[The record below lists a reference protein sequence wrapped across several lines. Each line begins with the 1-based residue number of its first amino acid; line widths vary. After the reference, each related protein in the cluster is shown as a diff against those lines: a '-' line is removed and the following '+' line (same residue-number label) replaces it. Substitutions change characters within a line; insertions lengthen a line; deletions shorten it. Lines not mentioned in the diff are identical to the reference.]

1 MMRELIFYNPGK
13 VIIGL
18 GVIKRFITDCNE
30 KGIERL
36 FIFTIEPLKAKLN
49 GFSQALEASGIH
61 CYFDY
66 SITKEPVFQ
75 DLDSLLTKIQKYGP
89 QGIVG
94 IGGGSVM
101 DTAKLLSVLY
111 KSDQTWDEVIGMG
124 MVKRRN
130 VWLVCIP
137 TTSGTGS
144 EVSPNAIF
152 LDLRDGGKKGVIS
165 PFLVPD
171 AAYVDPELTIELP
184 PIVTAST
191 GIDALTHCI
200 EAYMNKFAHPM
211 TDLLALEGI
220 KLIASS
226 LPIACIDGLN
236 IEARSNVA
244 LGSLYG
250 GMCLGPVNTAAV
262 HALAYPLGSMF
273 GMAHG
278 LANALM
284 LPYVMAFNVAMAPAR
299 FADVAMA
306 LGVEKTGDD
315 VAIADKG
322 IIFLRRF
329 LQRCGIEG
337 GLSSFDIPEDSIPEM
352 AVEALKVQRLLN
364 NNLRE
369 VTLGD
374 AINIYKRAFD
384 GL

>member
-1 MMRELIFYNPGK
+1 MRELMFYHPGK
-13 VIIGL
+13 VTVGV
-18 GVIKRFITDCNE
+18 GVIKRLVADCSE

-36 FIFTIEPLKAKLN
+36 FIFTIKPLKIKMN
-49 GFSQALEASGIH
+49 GLSQALEASGIH
-61 CYFDY
+61 CQFDY
-66 SITKEPVFQ
+66 SVTKEPVFQ
-75 DLDSLLTKIQKYGP
+75 DLNSLLTKIQKYAP

-94 IGGGSVM
+94 IGGGSVL

-111 KSDQTWDEVIGMG
+111 KSDQTWNEVIGTG

-130 VWLVCIP
+130 VWLACIP

-171 AAYVDPELTIELP
+171 AAYVDPELTFELP
-184 PIVTAST
+184 SNVTAST

-226 LPIACIDGLN
+226 LPIACRDGLN

-284 LPYVMAFNVAMAPAR
+284 LPYVMDFNAAVAPAR
-299 FADVAMA
+299 FANVAKA
-306 LGVEKTGDD
+306 LGVEKSEDD
-315 VAIADKG
+315 VAVSNEG
-322 IIFLRRF
+322 IFFLRNF
-329 LQRCGIEG
+329 LQQCGIEG
-337 GLSSFDIPEDSIPEM
+337 GLSSFAIPKDSITEM
-352 AVEALKVQRLLN
+352 AVEALKVQRLLK

-369 VTLGD
+369 VTLND